1 MKRLS
6 GFYAFI
12 FRIARSSSDSRNS
25 APHFGSEHLR
35 MRILPASLMEI
46 FPGSLNEKGAIV
58 RRIVAETVARAQL
71 GRSIVPCV
79 NR

>member
-1 MKRLS
+1 
-6 GFYAFI
+6 
-12 FRIARSSSDSRNS
+12 
-25 APHFGSEHLR
+25 

-58 RRIVAETVARAQL
+58 RRIAAENVARAQL
-71 GRSIVPCV
+71 GRSIVPCM